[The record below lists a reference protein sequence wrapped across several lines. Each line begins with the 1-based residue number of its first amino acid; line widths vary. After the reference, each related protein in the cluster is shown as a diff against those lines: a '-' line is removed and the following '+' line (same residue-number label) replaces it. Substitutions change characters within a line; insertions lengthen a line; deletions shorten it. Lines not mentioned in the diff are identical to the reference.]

1 MFTHKYRNRS
11 RTNMPAKGRGSA
23 PPPSEDKIE
32 KKPFPSRENIETKPP
47 LSWESLDYDV
57 LLTKL
62 GEFGNFQRKALL
74 WLWLPAFVGGIVS
87 IFLRRKKHQLHFERS
102 GCGYRSLLSDG
113 ARIRWVLLQGRV

>member
-1 MFTHKYRNRS
+1 MFSYKYRNRS
-11 RTNMPAKGRGSA
+11 RTNMSVEGRGSA

-32 KKPFPSRENIETKPP
+32 KKPFLSWENIETKPP

-87 IFLRRKKHQLHFERS
+87 IFQRSEKHQHHFERS
-102 GCGYRSLLSDG
+102 GCGDRSLLSDG
-113 ARIRWVLLQGRV
+113 ARI

>member
-1 MFTHKYRNRS
+1 MS
-11 RTNMPAKGRGSA
+11 PEGRGSA

-32 KKPFPSRENIETKPP
+32 KKPFPSWENIVTKPP

-87 IFLRRKKHQLHFERS
+87 IFQRRGVRNINITLNDQVVVTAAFSVMEPEFDGFYCKVEFN
-102 GCGYRSLLSDG
+102 LL
-113 ARIRWVLLQGRV
+113 

>member
-1 MFTHKYRNRS
+1 MS
-11 RTNMPAKGRGSA
+11 VEGRGSA

-32 KKPFPSRENIETKPP
+32 KKPFLSWENIETKPP

-87 IFLRRKKHQLHFERS
+87 IFQRSEKHQQHFEYQVVVTAAFS
-102 GCGYRSLLSDG
+102 VMEPEFDG
-113 ARIRWVLLQGRV
+113 FYCKVCRV

>member
-1 MFTHKYRNRS
+1 MS
-11 RTNMPAKGRGSA
+11 VEGRGSA

-32 KKPFPSRENIETKPP
+32 KKPF

-87 IFLRRKKHQLHFERS
+87 IFQRSEKHQHHFEHQQTS
-102 GCGYRSLLSDG
+102 KLCNYQSH
-113 ARIRWVLLQGRV
+113 V